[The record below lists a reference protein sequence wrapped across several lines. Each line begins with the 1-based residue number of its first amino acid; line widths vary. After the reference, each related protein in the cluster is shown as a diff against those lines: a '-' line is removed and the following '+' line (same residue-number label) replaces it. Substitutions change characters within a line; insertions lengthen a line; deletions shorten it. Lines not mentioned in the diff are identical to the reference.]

1 MIKLILDL
9 CCYITFDLRGWK
21 FSNQAA
27 DVKKYI
33 ILAVPH
39 TSNWD
44 TYYALICFHR
54 MKVPVK
60 FAIKSN
66 WLVFPFKQ
74 LLTPLGAIGVNRN
87 KQSTDKFSFV
97 DACAELFNNSTE
109 LVMTITPEGTRGRN
123 DKWKTGF
130 YNIATKANVPMA
142 VAVCDYVNKQITIHP
157 PVFSTGNYVADLKKL
172 SSVINPA
179 MAKFPNK
186 FAFDASVTQE
196 NK

>member
-9 CCYITFDLRGWK
+9 CCYITFNLRGWQ
-21 FSNQAA
+21 FSNQAVG
-27 DVKKYI
+27 VKKYI

-44 TYYALICFHR
+44 TYYALICFHK

-74 LLTPLGAIGVNRN
+74 LLTPLGAIGVVRN
-87 KQSTDKFSFV
+87 KKSTDKFSFV
-97 DACAELFNNSTE
+97 DACASLFTNANE

-123 DKWKTGF
+123 ETWKTGF
-130 YNIATKANVPMA
+130 YHIATKAGVPMA
-142 VAVCDYVNKQITIHP
+142 VAVCDYVNKKVTINT
-157 PVFSTGNYVADLKKL
+157 PVFSTSNYEADLKTL
-172 SSVINPA
+172 SAVINPA
-179 MAKFPNK
+179 MAKFPQK
-186 FAFDASVTQE
+186 FAFDKATGL